1 MSIHRI
7 DRSRADTN
15 ENFIVV
21 WRRLFNFLKL
31 EIFGAIFARQDG
43 FHGIIR
49 LGSVL
54 LAVVGGSPVGDEQPC
69 NENPQDRKE
78 GPFEDAVDGHSLRS
92 QEVCAA
98 SAGTFAPRISRQSII
113 ANSAKK
119 AGCNHLKAAS

>member
-7 DRSRADTN
+7 DGSRADTN
-15 ENFIVV
+15 ENFVVV
-21 WRRLFNFLKL
+21 WCRLFNFLKL
-31 EIFGAIFARQDG
+31 EIPGAVLARQNG

-49 LGSVL
+49 RSSVS

-78 GPFEDAVDGHSLRS
+78 GPFEDAFNGHSLTS
-92 QEVCAA
+92 QEVCVA
-98 SAGTFAPRISRQSII
+98 SAGTFAPRISSQSII